1 MPRKIAEAKMEMSSM
16 VSRIE
21 SAEEGDEDG
30 RLRVSFWEKDF
41 DLRPF
46 VSPGHHPPQDQIEQ
60 VNISS
65 RIARLLSSVFAP
77 SHICYLSS
85 PLSLTVH
92 VINNSKIYD

>member
-1 MPRKIAEAKMEMSSM
+1 MEMSSM

-46 VSPGHHPPQDQIEQ
+46 VSPGPGTSGFSYADEQ
-60 VNISS
+60 RLIAVSS
-65 RIARLLSSVFAP
+65 SNP
-77 SHICYLSS
+77 SPIIRH
-85 PLSLTVH
+85 
-92 VINNSKIYD
+92 KIK